1 MYYYKRNGKII
12 AYGVLMDFSLAPE
25 KDWQYT
31 DENIIEPIT
40 GLFVLES
47 ELNTPQVQQLI
58 AEHNSQKDKD
68 TEIMSLKQFLLQSD
82 YVVIKIAEGEATKE
96 EYADILAQRK
106 SARNRINELENN

>member
-1 MYYYKRNGKII
+1 MYYFKQNNKIVAFGTVYDKNI
-12 AYGVLMDFSLAPE
+12 APE
-25 KDWQYT
+25 NEWQYT
-31 DENIIEPIT
+31 DENIVEPIN

-96 EYADILAQRK
+96 EYADVLAQRK
-106 SARNRINELENN
+106 SARNRINELESS